1 MTGDCFRICLAK
13 GLTLTVPAW
22 KTSWHLAVFLAEHLL
37 SQPVLLWLQKT

>member
-13 GLTLTVPAW
+13 GLTLTLPAW
-22 KTSWHLAVFLAEHLL
+22 RTLWHLAVFLAEHLL